1 MMDDERQLDE
11 FFQEYRAACPEVEP
25 STNFMPVL
33 WQKIEA
39 RSNFWSSFPR
49 LARAV
54 TTASAAICLLLLVLN
69 LVSTPHYPHMLA
81 PTYMDALMAD
91 HTAEETDYTE
101 AIRNA
106 PTDESPAAVPR

>member
-1 MMDDERQLDE
+1 MMDDERRLDE
-11 FFQEYRAACPEVEP
+11 FFQEYRASCPEVEP
-25 STNFMPVL
+25 SANFMPVL

-39 RSNFWSSFPR
+39 RSNFWSAFPQ

-69 LVSTPHYPHMLA
+69 LVSTPHPHLLA

-101 AIRNA
+101 AIRNT
-106 PTDESPAAVPR
+106 PGDDTPVVTPR